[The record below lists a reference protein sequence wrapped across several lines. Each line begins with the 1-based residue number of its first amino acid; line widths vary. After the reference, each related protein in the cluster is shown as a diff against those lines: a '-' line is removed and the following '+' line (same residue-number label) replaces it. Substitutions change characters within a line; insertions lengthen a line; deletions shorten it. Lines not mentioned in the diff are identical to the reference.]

1 MASRG
6 RRQRFRKNLSSNSAK
21 PLTITVPTASVW
33 ATRNYNS
40 FRYDA
45 MQPIY
50 FRCPTTG
57 FQVEWAADENE
68 NLDEGRQTFQSIVCP
83 ACIRLHFI
91 NLRNGKL
98 LGEK

>member
-1 MASRG
+1 
-6 RRQRFRKNLSSNSAK
+6 
-21 PLTITVPTASVW
+21 
-33 ATRNYNS
+33 
-40 FRYDA
+40 
-45 MQPIY
+45 MQPIH

-68 NLDEGRQTFQSIVCP
+68 NPDEGRQAFQSIVCA
-83 ACIRLHFI
+83 ACTRLHFI